1 MGKDERGHDEKMN
14 GEVPE
19 EELVEEIELEEGDV
33 RDVVEKLIAQRDDYL
48 DQLQRSRAEFINYRK
63 RTDAERVKLG
73 EVITANTLGQFLPV
87 LDDFDRAMAAVPA
100 EEREGGWVSGITMIH
115 KKLQGI
121 LERAGVSEVGTVN
134 EPFDPSVHEAVAS
147 DPGSS
152 GEAVVE
158 VYQKGYK
165 LGDTL
170 LRAAMVKT
178 GDTTAEPA
186 GDTAEHENAD
196 A

>member
-1 MGKDERGHDEKMN
+1 MGKHDRDKNENMN
-14 GEVPE
+14 GHAPEPDTEPVDEV
-19 EELVEEIELEEGDV
+19 EIEEDAQDV
-33 RDVVEKLIAQRDDYL
+33 IEKLIAQRDEYL

-63 RTDAERVKLG
+63 RTDAERIKLG
-73 EVITANTLGQFLPV
+73 EIVTATTLSQFLPV
-87 LDDFDRAMAAVPA
+87 LDDFDRAMSAVPDDTSDS
-100 EEREGGWVSGITMIH
+100 GWVSGITMIRT
-115 KKLQGI
+115 KLQNL
-121 LERAGVSEVGTVN
+121 LERAGVKEVDGVN
-134 EPFDPSVHEAVAS
+134 ATFDPAVHEAVAS

-152 GEAVVE
+152 GEVVTE

-178 GDTTAEPA
+178 GDRVGEPA
-186 GDTAEHENAD
+186 ATEQAD